1 MPSPTARSARGFSLP
16 EAGATGKRTIAII
29 SAGLLLLTPGCASA
43 LFQDAVEIWA
53 SLNST
58 HDSNVLRLSKN
69 LSPESVGAPGLGD
82 TFNTLKVG
90 AAADIPVS
98 LQRIQAAFT
107 WQRTRYNSFTNLDF
121 DGHVATLNWAW
132 VIDHRFYGSIGASD
146 SKGLA
151 SFSNIQ
157 RNAQDLVTTRLAN
170 ATGNWRVTPEWRA
183 SAAVNWGKSEHS
195 DPLRAANNVETTSLE
210 GGLAYV
216 TPEENTVAGIVRFEH
231 GKRPPTSDVVG
242 ALVDNTYR
250 QSGVGATAAW
260 AFNPHSRL
268 DGNLVFIRRTYDAD
282 TRRNFSGLTGRAV
295 YTWTPTPKITVASAL
310 YRDIGPSDDV
320 TTSFVLANGA
330 YIRPRW
336 DATEK
341 ISIQGNVEYDRFDFH
356 GDPLHPTDF
365 SHRLRTYG
373 ASALYRP
380 TRKSMVSAGVNRE
393 IRTSDLPLADY
404 DAKVIFIE
412 GRIGF

>member
-1 MPSPTARSARGFSLP
+1 
-16 EAGATGKRTIAII
+16 
-29 SAGLLLLTPGCASA
+29 
-43 LFQDAVEIWA
+43 
-53 SLNST
+53 
-58 HDSNVLRLSKN
+58 VLRLSKN

-216 TPEENTVAGIVRFEH
+216 TPEENTVAGIVRF
-231 GKRPPTSDVVG
+231 
-242 ALVDNTYR
+242 
-250 QSGVGATAAW
+250 
-260 AFNPHSRL
+260 
-268 DGNLVFIRRTYDAD
+268 
-282 TRRNFSGLTGRAV
+282 
-295 YTWTPTPKITVASAL
+295 
-310 YRDIGPSDDV
+310 
-320 TTSFVLANGA
+320 
-330 YIRPRW
+330 
-336 DATEK
+336 
-341 ISIQGNVEYDRFDFH
+341 
-356 GDPLHPTDF
+356 
-365 SHRLRTYG
+365 
-373 ASALYRP
+373 
-380 TRKSMVSAGVNRE
+380 
-393 IRTSDLPLADY
+393 
-404 DAKVIFIE
+404 
-412 GRIGF
+412 